1 MRAFS
6 RRWLL
11 SVCVLLAPAVVYGQA
26 SIAGV
31 VRDTSGAVLPG
42 VTVEAASPALIE
54 KVRSVATDGT
64 GQYRIVDLR
73 PGVYSVTFT
82 LPGFAVVKR
91 EGVELTGSF
100 VATINAE
107 MRVGALEETL
117 TVTGETPTVD
127 VQSATRQRVMDREII
142 DNIPTG
148 RSTFALGVLVPGI
161 TAMTAN
167 GTLSQDVGGGR
178 IDAALG
184 LAVHG
189 SRQSDQTILFNGIST
204 SAQASS
210 GYATRTTINMV
221 AVQEVT
227 LDYSA
232 VNAEVGQG
240 GVRINMIPKDGG
252 NVYSGTMHVNFANE
266 GMQGDNFS
274 EELRAAGLGAPDKL
288 RSNWDVNPGLG
299 GPIRRDRLWF
309 YVSGRFQEATNY
321 VAGSFFNRNEN
332 NPNVWTYDPDTS
344 RQGYTGFTGKSGDL
358 RLTWQANQK
367 NKLGFAWTYQ
377 VNCGCPGSVSATN
390 SPEADLRQVFPEQ
403 QKLLFDWTSPLTN
416 RVLLEAAFLQS
427 YGISNRFPA
436 EGVNPAMIT
445 VVEQSTGLKYRGPDP
460 GLRWQDNGSNHIRG
474 AVSYITGAHAFKVG
488 FTHNH
493 GYFFERTSDLQPVS
507 YRFNNGVPNQLTMR
521 ALPMDTLTKTDH
533 NMGIF
538 AQDTWTITRLTLGLG
553 VRYDYYGNSQPEQR
567 LGTTVFTPGRDIV
580 FPASD
585 NLSWH
590 DLTPKLTA
598 SYDLFGNRRTA
609 VKVSLNRYVESLAAG
624 AGLPAATNPLNGI
637 VSSTTRNWTDADGDF
652 VPDCNLVVPTANG
665 ECGPMAN
672 LAFGTVASGSTYD
685 PDLMKGWNK
694 RGSNWEFA
702 AGVQHELMPRVALD
716 VGYFR
721 RWFGNFVVTDNL
733 AVSASD
739 YDTFSITAP
748 TDSRLPNGGG
758 YRINGLRDIRPDR
771 FGQVNNFVT
780 LAKNYGDQTEM
791 WHGFDVTT
799 SVRPRNGLL
808 VQGGI
813 SSGKTTRDNCEILA
827 AVPEALLTGTI
838 TAGINSAPNVPYCHT
853 ETPFLTQI
861 KMLAAYTIPR
871 VDMQVSGTFQSFSA
885 PQHGIQANFV
895 VPSAQAAQ
903 SLGRPLA
910 GNAANVTVNLI
921 APFQEYGDRVN
932 QLDLRVG
939 KFLRFGQ
946 YRSSLALDIY
956 NALNANPV
964 MGENPNFAAF
974 RRPTAIMGARFAKVS
989 VQFDF

>member
-1 MRAFS
+1 MRASF

-11 SVCVLLAPAVVYGQA
+11 SLCVVFVPAVVYGQA
-26 SIAGV
+26 SITGV

-42 VTVEAASPALIE
+42 VTVEAASAALIE
-54 KVRSVATDGT
+54 KARSVVTDGT

-82 LPGFAVVKR
+82 LPGFSVVRR

-107 MRVGALEETL
+107 LRVGGLEETV

-127 VQSATRQRVMDREII
+127 VQSATRQRVMDREVI
-142 DNIPTG
+142 DTIPTG

-161 TAMTAN
+161 TAMSAN
-167 GTLSQDVGGGR
+167 GTMLQDVGGGKV
-178 IDAALG
+178 DASLG

-221 AVQEVT
+221 AVQQVT

-252 NVYSGTMHVNFANE
+252 NIFSGTMHVNFATE

-274 EELRAAGLGAPDKL
+274 DELRAAGLATPDKL
-288 RSNWDVNPGLG
+288 RTNWDVNPGFG
-299 GPIRRDRLWF
+299 GPIRRDRIWF

-321 VAGSFFNRNEN
+321 AAGSFYNRHEN
-332 NPNVWTYDPDTS
+332 NPDIWIYEPDTS
-344 RQGYTGFTGKSGDL
+344 RQGYTGFNGKSGDL

-367 NKLGFAWTYQ
+367 NKLGLAWTYQ
-377 VNCGCPGSVSATN
+377 VNCGCPGSVSSTN
-390 SPEADLRQVFPEQ
+390 APEADLRQVYPEQ
-403 QKLLFDWTSPLTN
+403 QKILFDWTSPVTN
-416 RVLLEAAFLQS
+416 RLLLEAAFLQS
-427 YGISNRFPA
+427 YGISNRFAA
-436 EGVNPAMIT
+436 EGINPAMIT

-460 GLRWQDNGSNHIRG
+460 GLRWQDNESNHIRG

-493 GYFFERTSDLQPVS
+493 GYFFETTSDLQPVS
-507 YRFNNGVPNQLTMR
+507 YRFNLGVPNQLTMR
-521 ALPMDTLTKTDH
+521 ALPVDTLTKTDH

-538 AQDTWTITRLTLGLG
+538 AQDTWSIARLTLGFG
-553 VRYDYYGNSQPEQR
+553 VRYDYYGNSQPEQH
-567 LGTTVFTPGRDIV
+567 LGPTVFTPGRDV
-580 FPASD
+580 TFPASD
-585 NLSWH
+585 SLSWH

-598 SYDLFGNRRTA
+598 AYDLFGTGRTA

-637 VSSTTRNWTDADGDF
+637 VSSTTRNWGDADRDF
-652 VPDCNLVVPTANG
+652 VPDCNLRLPTANG

-672 LAFGTVASGSTYD
+672 VAFGTVASGATYD
-685 PDLMKGWNK
+685 PDLLRGWNK

-702 AGVQHELMPRVALD
+702 AGVQHELMPRVAID

-739 YDTFSITAP
+739 YDSFSIPAP
-748 TDSRLPNGGG
+748 VDPRLPDGGG
-758 YRINGLRDIRPDR
+758 YVVDGLLDIRPDR
-771 FGQVNNFVT
+771 FGLVNNFVT

-799 SVRPRNGLL
+799 SVRPRGGLL

-827 AVPEALLTGTI
+827 AVPETLLTGTI
-838 TAGINSAPNVPYCHT
+838 TAGINSGPNVPYCHT
-853 ETPFLTQI
+853 ETPFLTQV
-861 KMLAAYTIPR
+861 KLLSSYTIPR
-871 VDMQVSGTFQSFSA
+871 LDLQVSGTFQSFDA
-885 PQHGIQANFV
+885 PQHGIQANFNA
-895 VPSAQAAQ
+895 PSALAAQ

-910 GNAANVTVNLI
+910 GGAANVTVNLM
-921 APFQEYGDRVN
+921 APFTEYGDRVN

-939 KFLRFGQ
+939 KTLRFAGT
-946 YRSSLALDIY
+946 RTLLALDVY

-964 MGENPNFAAF
+964 MSENPNYAAF
-974 RRPTAIMGARFAKVS
+974 RRPTSIMGARFAKIS
-989 VQFDF
+989 MQFDF